1 MADSDMLNKNNIKIS
16 VIVPC
21 YNIREYLPR
30 CIESILAQTYKNLE
44 IILISDGSTDGTDE
58 VIREYVKKDSRI
70 IPVFKQN
77 SGVSDTRNRGLDIAT
92 GDYIGFVD
100 GDDYIEPEMYETL
113 LKNAIE
119 NNADISH
126 CGYQMVFPSRVDYY
140 YNTGKK
146 VIQDNKKGIRD
157 IIVGDYVEP
166 SPCIKIYKKNI
177 VNNLRMPPNIKINE
191 DVIFNFYAFV
201 NSQKSVY
208 EDLPFYHYILRK
220 GSAATSK
227 INQNKLFDPVRVRKE
242 IFEFS
247 LKNLDNEIQS
257 VAYSSYLN
265 SIINLYRVVSNSKL
279 KEYKEDSFILK
290 RQIKEIKGNFMLS
303 KRVKTERFLFFHCTG
318 LLMFT
323 YKIYDKFL
331 SKNTNKYE
339 VK

>member
-1 MADSDMLNKNNIKIS
+1 MLNKNNIKIS
-16 VIVPC
+16 LIVPC
-21 YNIREYLPR
+21 YNIRKYLPR

-58 VIREYVKKDSRI
+58 VIREYAKKDSRI
-70 IPVFKQN
+70 IPIFKQN

-166 SPCIKIYKKNI
+166 SPCIKIYRKNI
-177 VNNLRMPPNIKINE
+177 VNNLRMPINIKINE
-191 DVIFNFYAFV
+191 DVLFNFYAFV
-201 NSQKSVY
+201 NSKKSVY

-242 IFEFS
+242 IFEYS

-290 RQIKEIKGNFMLS
+290 GQIKEIKGKFMLS
-303 KRVKTERFLFFHCTG
+303 KRIKTERFLFFHCTG

-323 YKIYDKFL
+323 YKIYDKLL

>member
-1 MADSDMLNKNNIKIS
+1 MLNKNNIKIS

-21 YNIREYLPR
+21 YNIESYLPR

-44 IILISDGSTDGTDE
+44 VILISDGSTDGTDE
-58 VIREYVKKDSRI
+58 VIREYAKKDSRI

-77 SGVSDTRNRGLDIAT
+77 SGVSDTRNRGLDMAT

-119 NNADISH
+119 NDADISH

-166 SPCIKIYKKNI
+166 SPCIKIYRKNI
-177 VNNLRMPPNIKINE
+177 VNNLRMPPDIKINE

-208 EDLPFYHYILRK
+208 EDLPFYHYILRI

-242 IFEFS
+242 IFEYS

-303 KRVKTERFLFFHCTG
+303 KRLKTERFLFFHCTG

>member
-1 MADSDMLNKNNIKIS
+1 MLNKNNIKIS
-16 VIVPC
+16 LIVPC
-21 YNIREYLPR
+21 YNIRKYLPR

-58 VIREYVKKDSRI
+58 VIREYAKKDSRI
-70 IPVFKQN
+70 IPIFKQN

-166 SPCIKIYKKNI
+166 SPCIKIYRKNI
-177 VNNLRMPPNIKINE
+177 VNNLRMPINIKINE
-191 DVIFNFYAFV
+191 DVLFNFYAFV
-201 NSQKSVY
+201 NSKKSVY

-242 IFEFS
+242 IFEYS

-279 KEYKEDSFILK
+279 KEYKEESFILK
-290 RQIKEIKGNFMLS
+290 GQIKEIKGKFMLS
-303 KRVKTERFLFFHCTG
+303 KRIKTERFLFFHCTG

-339 VK
+339 VR

>member
-1 MADSDMLNKNNIKIS
+1 MESNLIS
-16 VIVPC
+16 VIVPA
-21 YNIREYLPR
+21 YNIAEFLPR
-30 CIESILAQTYKNLE
+30 CLESILNQTYSNLE
-44 IILISDGSTDGTDE
+44 VIVISDGSTDGTDN
-58 VIREYVKKDSRI
+58 VIKEYAEKDTRI
-70 IPVFKQN
+70 VPIFKVN
-77 SGVSDTRNRGLDIAT
+77 SGVSDTRNKGLEIAK

-100 GDDYIEPEMYETL
+100 GDDYIEPNMYEIL
-113 LKNAIE
+113 LNNAIE
-119 NNADISH
+119 NDADISH
-126 CGYQMVFPSRVDYY
+126 CGYQMVFPTRVDYY

-146 VIQDNKKGIRD
+146 VTQDNKKGIRD

-166 SPCIKIYKKNI
+166 GIWNKLYRLDILKE
-177 VNNLRMPPNIKINE
+177 LRMPPDIKINE

-227 INQNKLFDPVRVRKE
+227 IDQNKLFDPVRVRKE
-242 IFEFS
+242 IFEYS

>member
-1 MADSDMLNKNNIKIS
+1 MLNNIKIS
-16 VIVPC
+16 LIVPC
-21 YNIREYLPR
+21 YNIRKYLPR

-58 VIREYVKKDSRI
+58 VIREYAKKDSRI
-70 IPVFKQN
+70 IPIFKQN

-166 SPCIKIYKKNI
+166 SPCIKIYRKNI
-177 VNNLRMPPNIKINE
+177 VNNLRMPINIKINE
-191 DVIFNFYAFV
+191 DVLFNFYAFV
-201 NSQKSVY
+201 NSKKSVY

-242 IFEFS
+242 IFEYS

-279 KEYKEDSFILK
+279 KEYKEESFILK
-290 RQIKEIKGNFMLS
+290 AQIKEIKGKFMLS
-303 KRVKTERFLFFHCTG
+303 KRIKTERFLFFHCTG

-323 YKIYDKFL
+323 YKIYDKLL

>member
-1 MADSDMLNKNNIKIS
+1 MLNKNNIKIS

-21 YNIREYLPR
+21 YNIESYLPR

-44 IILISDGSTDGTDE
+44 VILISDGSTDGTDE
-58 VIREYVKKDSRI
+58 VIREYAKKDSRI

-166 SPCIKIYKKNI
+166 SPCIKIYRKNI
-177 VNNLRMPPNIKINE
+177 INNLRMPPDIKINE

-242 IFEFS
+242 IFEYS

-318 LLMFT
+318 LLMFA
-323 YKIYDKFL
+323 YKIYDNFL

>member
-1 MADSDMLNKNNIKIS
+1 MLNKNNIKIS

-21 YNIREYLPR
+21 YNIESYLPR
-30 CIESILAQTYKNLE
+30 CIESILVQTYKTLE

-58 VIREYVKKDSRI
+58 VIREYAKKDSRI
-70 IPVFKQN
+70 IPIFKAN
-77 SGVSDTRNRGLDIAT
+77 SGVSDTRNRGLDMAT

-166 SPCIKIYKKNI
+166 GIWNKLYRLDILKE
-177 VNNLRMPPNIKINE
+177 LRMPPDIKINE
-191 DVIFNFYAFV
+191 DVVFNFYAFV

-242 IFEFS
+242 IFEYS

-303 KRVKTERFLFFHCTG
+303 KRVKTERFFFFHCTG

-323 YKIYDKFL
+323 YKIYDNFL

>member
-1 MADSDMLNKNNIKIS
+1 MLNKNNIKIS
-16 VIVPC
+16 LIVPC
-21 YNIREYLPR
+21 YNIRKYLPR

-58 VIREYVKKDSRI
+58 EIREYAKKDSRI
-70 IPVFKQN
+70 IPIFKQN

-166 SPCIKIYKKNI
+166 SPCIKIYRKNI
-177 VNNLRMPPNIKINE
+177 VNNLRMPINIKINE
-191 DVIFNFYAFV
+191 DVLFNFYAFV
-201 NSQKSVY
+201 NSKKSVY

-242 IFEFS
+242 IFEYS

-290 RQIKEIKGNFMLS
+290 GQIKEIKGNFMLS

-339 VK
+339 VR